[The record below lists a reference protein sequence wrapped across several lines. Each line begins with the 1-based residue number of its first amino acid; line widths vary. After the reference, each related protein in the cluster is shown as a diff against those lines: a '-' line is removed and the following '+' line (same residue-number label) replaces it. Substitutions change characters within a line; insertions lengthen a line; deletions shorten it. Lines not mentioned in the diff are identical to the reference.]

1 MNKARQWGFM
11 QKFMLG
17 IAAYIVAEVIVIML
31 VSRWIGG
38 AGVVLLMAG
47 TAVLGG
53 VLARTR
59 GRKAWEEMRLRM
71 GRGEPPGHALLDG
84 LCILGGGLLLVL
96 PGFIGDIVGLT
107 MLLPFTRGFY
117 RARLYRLLERLF
129 RGGGGGKFFIIGR

>member
-11 QKFMLG
+11 QRFMLG

-71 GRGEPPGHALLDG
+71 GRESRRAMRCSTDCASLEAACS
-84 LCILGGGLLLVL
+84 LCC
-96 PGFIGDIVGLT
+96 
-107 MLLPFTRGFY
+107 
-117 RARLYRLLERLF
+117 RASS
-129 RGGGGGKFFIIGR
+129 GTSSG